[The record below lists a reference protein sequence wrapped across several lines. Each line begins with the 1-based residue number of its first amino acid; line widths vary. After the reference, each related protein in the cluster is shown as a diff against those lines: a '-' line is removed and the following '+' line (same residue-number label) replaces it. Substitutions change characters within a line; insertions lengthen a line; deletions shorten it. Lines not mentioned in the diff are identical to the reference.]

1 MLPAVVG
8 VDAGY
13 VSAGCMLAKFF
24 SDKKYRSH
32 TTRANVSS
40 SNPAS
45 APNNGHKPAR
55 RHAKWLLVLKN
66 QST

>member
-24 SDKKYRSH
+24 SDKKYRSQ

-40 SNPAS
+40 SPA
-45 APNNGHKPAR
+45 PTPTNGHKPAR
-55 RHAKWLLVLKN
+55 RHAKWLLDLKN
-66 QST
+66 QNT